1 MNVSCKSH
9 LVTSCFKKLFTL
21 LGTNGQLGYY
31 SQNKL
36 FYINLFRVWI
46 KLLNF
51 KDYVKGSK
59 EHQLTADVE
68 LMKEQLLAEHRCTV
82 FVSV

>member
-1 MNVSCKSH
+1 MD
-9 LVTSCFKKLFTL
+9 
-21 LGTNGQLGYY
+21 YY
-31 SQNKL
+31 SQMKL

-59 EHQLTADVE
+59 EHQLTADME